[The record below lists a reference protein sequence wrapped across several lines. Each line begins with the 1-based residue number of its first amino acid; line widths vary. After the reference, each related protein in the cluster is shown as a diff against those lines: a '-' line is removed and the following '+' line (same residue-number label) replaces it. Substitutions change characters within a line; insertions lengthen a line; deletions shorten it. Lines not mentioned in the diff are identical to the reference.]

1 MATQTNLIS
10 EIHGNAQHFVQ
21 YNKPD
26 YTGIYAFCGTI
37 FILAII
43 LYCLIFKIS
52 EKWRIDNYKLKL
64 EEIKS
69 GIASFKEL
77 SKNLKTV
84 ETLLKRIIGNG
95 TNNIRNDK

>member
-1 MATQTNLIS
+1 MQNANLTITQSGTN
-10 EIHGNAQHFVQ
+10 QHDYQTVH
-21 YNKPD
+21 PD

-84 ETLLKRIIGNG
+84 EILLKRIIGNG
-95 TNNIRNDK
+95 TNNICNDK